1 MLQAHGVVVVVV
13 AAVVAVVV
21 VVVGGVG
28 GDVGGGSLV
37 LQTQQPRPAAGPLT
51 LAAHRVS
58 ALLQPDY
65 P

>member
-1 MLQAHGVVVVVV
+1 MLQADGVVVVVV
-13 AAVVAVVV
+13 AAVAVV

-37 LQTQQPRPAAGPLT
+37 LQAQQPRPASGPVT
-51 LAAHRVS
+51 LAAHRVP

>member
-1 MLQAHGVVVVVV
+1 MLQADGVVVIVV
-13 AAVVAVVV
+13 AAVAVV

-37 LQTQQPRPAAGPLT
+37 LQAQQPRPAASPVT
-51 LAAHRVS
+51 LAAHRVP

>member
-1 MLQAHGVVVVVV
+1 MLQTDGVVVVVV
-13 AAVVAVVV
+13 VAVVV
-21 VVVGGVG
+21 AVVVGGVG

-37 LQTQQPRPAAGPLT
+37 LQAQQPRPAAGPLT

>member
-1 MLQAHGVVVVVV
+1 MLQADGVVVIVV
-13 AAVVAVVV
+13 AAV

-37 LQTQQPRPAAGPLT
+37 LQAQQPRPAPGPVT
-51 LAAHRVS
+51 LAAHRVP

>member
-1 MLQAHGVVVVVV
+1 MLQADGVVVVAV
-13 AAVVAVVV
+13 AAVVE
-21 VVVGGVG
+21 VVGGVG
-28 GDVGGGSLV
+28 GDVCGGSLV
-37 LQTQQPRPAAGPLT
+37 LQAQQPRPATGPVT

>member
-1 MLQAHGVVVVVV
+1 MLEADGVVVV
-13 AAVVAVVV
+13 AVTAVVV

-37 LQTQQPRPAAGPLT
+37 LQAQQPRPAPGPVT
-51 LAAHRVS
+51 LAAHRVP

>member
-1 MLQAHGVVVVVV
+1 MLQADGVVVIVV
-13 AAVVAVVV
+13 AAVVVV

-37 LQTQQPRPAAGPLT
+37 LQAQQPRPAAGPVT
-51 LAAHRVS
+51 LAAHRVP

>member
-1 MLQAHGVVVVVV
+1 MLQADGVVVIVV
-13 AAVVAVVV
+13 AAVAVV

-37 LQTQQPRPAAGPLT
+37 LQAQQPRPAPGPVT